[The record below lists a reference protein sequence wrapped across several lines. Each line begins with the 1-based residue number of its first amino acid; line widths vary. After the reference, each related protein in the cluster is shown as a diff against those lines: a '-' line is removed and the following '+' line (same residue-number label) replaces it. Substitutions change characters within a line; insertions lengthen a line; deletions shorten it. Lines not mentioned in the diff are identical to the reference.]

1 MLQGTFGSYYE
12 LAFES
17 NYTSLT
23 PAGFSI
29 GFNGVKLRSD
39 TTNKYMMSKFAPI
52 FFDAQTL
59 EANNIG
65 IFDLLLKSDINVNS
79 FMLKE
84 PKLVFLVGTKSQSI
98 AKSNNSKSAKP
109 NSLIKELELGSFQ
122 LKGGSA
128 AFVFMH
134 NQLDTLYAGRDLNVE
149 FNELDIIFDSTGVAP
164 QNVLVEQVTID
175 LKEVKYNPKLS
186 AYKYQMEHMILDY
199 EKENLLLEK
208 VDLIPKR
215 SLYSMTLKEKY
226 QKTMFDIS
234 IGQFELKGLSFD
246 TLKNMNAFRAS
257 SGMLTDAKF
266 TLLRNANYYLDP
278 KAKELMNESLAKSS
292 FPIDLDTLFINNA
305 EIDYRIVPKGK
316 SEEGRVSLTNIDGY
330 LAGVYSEDHKKD
342 TLKLE
347 LTSDFMEHGKFS
359 FAASF
364 PLNDVP
370 FNTYQG
376 HISQLPFTD
385 LNSIITPMA
394 GVQLNAGI
402 IEDIFFTG
410 TCTNTITN
418 GQMIFD
424 YDNLKLQVNN
434 EKKGKKNW
442 LLTDIGNILVRH
454 NSKKDKDGRSKSV
467 AYEYERPP
475 YQGHIGF
482 YLNGILDGM
491 MKTMLPKAIY
501 KAATKGIKPK
511 AE

>member
-1 MLQGTFGSYYE
+1 MLQGTFGDYYE

-17 NYTSLT
+17 NYTSLN
-23 PAGFSI
+23 PSGFSI
-29 GFNGVKLRSD
+29 GFNGVKLQSD

-65 IFDLLLKSDINVNS
+65 VFDLLLRSDINVSS
-79 FMLKE
+79 FILKE
-84 PKLVFLVGTKSQSI
+84 PKLVFLVGTKSQS
-98 AKSNNSKSAKP
+98 AVSAEKPKSTKTNSFISQ
-109 NSLIKELELGSFQ
+109 LELGSFQ

-128 AFVFMH
+128 AFVFIQ
-134 NQLDTLYAGRDLNVE
+134 NQQDTLYAGRDLNVD
-149 FNELDIIFDSTGVAP
+149 FTDLDIIIDSTGVAP
-164 QNVLVEQVTID
+164 QNVTVEQVTID
-175 LKEVKYNPKLS
+175 LKEVKYNPKVS
-186 AYKYQMEHMILDY
+186 AYKYQMEHMLLDY
-199 EKENLLLEK
+199 QKRSLVLDQ

-234 IGQFELKGLSFD
+234 VGQFELQELSFD
-246 TLKNMNAFRAS
+246 TLKDMNAFRAAT
-257 SGMLTDAKF
+257 GILKDAKF
-266 TLLRNANYYLDP
+266 TLLRNANYPLDP
-278 KAKELMNESLAKSS
+278 KAKKLMNESLAKSS
-292 FPIDLDTLFINNA
+292 FPIDLDTLFIDNA
-305 EIDYRIVPKGK
+305 EIDYSIVPKGK
-316 SEEGRVSLTNIDGY
+316 TKEGKVSLTNINGY

-342 TLKLE
+342 TLKLQIE
-347 LTSDFMEHGKFS
+347 SDFMEHGKFS
-359 FAASF
+359 FVANF
-364 PLNDVP
+364 PLNDIP
-370 FNTYQG
+370 YNTYQG

-394 GVQLNAGI
+394 GVQLNAGT

-410 TCTNTITN
+410 TCTNTTTN

-424 YDNLKLQVNN
+424 YDNLKMQVNN

-442 LLTDIGNILVRH
+442 LLTDIGNLIVRH
-454 NSKKDKDGRSKSV
+454 KSKKDKDGRSKAVS
-467 AYEYERPP
+467 YKYERPP
-475 YQGHIGF
+475 FQGHIGF

-491 MKTMLPKAIY
+491 MKTMLPNAVY